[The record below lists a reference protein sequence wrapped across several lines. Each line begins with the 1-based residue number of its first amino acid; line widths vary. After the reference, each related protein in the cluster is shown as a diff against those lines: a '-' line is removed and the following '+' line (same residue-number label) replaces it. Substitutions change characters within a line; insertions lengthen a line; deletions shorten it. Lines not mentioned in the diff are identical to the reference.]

1 MPGIAR
7 LGKRFFI
14 LKDLAGEA
22 SAEIV
27 IGDTDE
33 VKAVERWF
41 RLRQGVEPICQFAV
55 EGTTVAALI

>member
-1 MPGIAR
+1 MPGIGQ

-22 SAEIV
+22 SAKIV
-27 IGDTDE
+27 IGDTDK
-33 VKAVERWF
+33 VKAAERWCG
-41 RLRQGVEPICQFAV
+41 GVEPICQFAV